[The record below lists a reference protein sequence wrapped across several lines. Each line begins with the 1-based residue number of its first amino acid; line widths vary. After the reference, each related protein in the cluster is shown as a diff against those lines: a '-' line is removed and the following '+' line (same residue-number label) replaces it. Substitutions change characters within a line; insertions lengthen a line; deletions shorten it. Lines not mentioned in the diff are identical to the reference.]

1 MYISELSLEIQLSE
15 EVVWVSIDR
24 FNHVTF
30 CSLPKPEHGLP
41 SSDVVLFM
49 FNGLVWEVVVC
60 FVDIDGIVDH
70 HCLNFL

>member
-1 MYISELSLEIQLSE
+1 MYISVLSLEIQLSE
-15 EVVWVSIDR
+15 EAVWVSIDR
-24 FNHVTF
+24 FIPVTF
-30 CSLPKPEHGLP
+30 LFPSQPEHGLP

>member
-1 MYISELSLEIQLSE
+1 MYISVLSLEIQLSE
-15 EVVWVSIDR
+15 EAVWVSIDR
-24 FNHVTF
+24 FNPVTF
-30 CSLPKPEHGLP
+30 LFP
-41 SSDVVLFM
+41 SQARTWISIVRFVCFM